1 VSLAETRQHQ
11 LYPVLDAAQV
21 ETARRFA
28 SGPAHDFTPGEVVFE
43 AGERHV
49 PAWLV
54 LKGSIDVVGGDGLNH
69 EAAITTHRPGQFS
82 GDVSQLAGAGML
94 ATGIWSTSRPG
105 RRHSGS
111 LLVGNAS

>member
-1 VSLAETRQHQ
+1 MMRPCRSKSPISSYHADNLANANSGDPSVSLAETRQHQ

-21 ETARRFA
+21 ETSRRFA

-69 EAAITTHRPGQFS
+69 EAAITTH
-82 GDVSQLAGAGML
+82 
-94 ATGIWSTSRPG
+94 
-105 RRHSGS
+105 
-111 LLVGNAS
+111 

>member
-11 LYPVLDAAQV
+11 LYPVLDAAQI

-28 SGPAHDFTPGEVVFE
+28 SGPARDFTPSEVIFE

-94 ATGIWSTSRPG
+94 ATGIELRMA
-105 RRHSGS
+105 R
-111 LLVGNAS
+111 